1 MPGVH
6 TVPYSSGGARVA
18 ITADGQCGWWGRRT
32 LGEIAFVNET
42 RDDMSL
48 ERTMK
53 MLFECVIDS
62 ERNKRTNYQVP

>member
-32 LGEIAFVNET
+32 LGEIAFVNEIVL
-42 RDDMSL
+42 RQLRL
-48 ERTMK
+48 E
-53 MLFECVIDS
+53 CG
-62 ERNKRTNYQVP
+62 

>member
-48 ERTMK
+48 KRTMK
-53 MLFECVIDS
+53 TVDDHVSVNLTTVRMGV
-62 ERNKRTNYQVP
+62 